1 MTEIDLIDRC
11 IIALLQ
17 VDGRLS
23 HAEIGRRLDVPEPT
37 VRRRLKRLVD
47 EEVMQVVA
55 VPNPHKIGYGIQA
68 VIGAKVQPGKVNEV
82 VEALIPMRHVRY
94 VGVTAGAY
102 DIVVEALFQ
111 DNDDFRTFLTET
123 LGGIEG
129 LRETE
134 TSYVL
139 QIAKRR
145 YRIGLAVDIE
155 QEMMSRES
163 RRLLARCRSELSQM
177 EDGAADAV
185 QRNGHVQSEREDG

>member
-1 MTEIDLIDRC
+1 
-11 IIALLQ
+11 
-17 VDGRLS
+17 
-23 HAEIGRRLDVPEPT
+23 
-37 VRRRLKRLVD
+37 
-47 EEVMQVVA
+47 
-55 VPNPHKIGYGIQA
+55 
-68 VIGAKVQPGKVNEV
+68 V

-102 DIVVEALFQ
+102 DIVIEALFR

-155 QEMMSRES
+155 DELLSREN
-163 RRLLARCRSELSQM
+163 RRLLARCRSELGRM
-177 EDGAADAV
+177 EEGLQQDASA
-185 QRNGHVQSEREDG
+185 RNGHALAIGEDD